1 MHYTLWQE
9 RQKSTIKRSASW
21 KEEEE
26 MLLMLTH
33 NWQSIKS
40 LTNTILMTEKKEA
53 TQQSVLLNLASS

>member
-9 RQKSTIKRSASW
+9 RQKYTIKRSASW